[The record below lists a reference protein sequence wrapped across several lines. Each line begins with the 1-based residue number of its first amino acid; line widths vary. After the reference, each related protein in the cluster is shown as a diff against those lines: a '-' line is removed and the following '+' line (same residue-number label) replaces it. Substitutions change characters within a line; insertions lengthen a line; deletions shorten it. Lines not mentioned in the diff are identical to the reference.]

1 MSFIAYERFSH
12 ILKIFLINGT
22 FTAMNAARKA
32 AEDRLR
38 EIGKELD
45 RLQAEFL
52 SIQKRAKDGVLNVMK
67 EKDAKKIEGIRK
79 QLGLK

>member
-1 MSFIAYERFSH
+1 
-12 ILKIFLINGT
+12 
-22 FTAMNAARKA
+22 MNDPQKA

-52 SIQKRAKDGVLNVMK
+52 SIKKQAKDGVLNVMK
-67 EKDAKKIEGIRK
+67 KRDGKKIEDIRK